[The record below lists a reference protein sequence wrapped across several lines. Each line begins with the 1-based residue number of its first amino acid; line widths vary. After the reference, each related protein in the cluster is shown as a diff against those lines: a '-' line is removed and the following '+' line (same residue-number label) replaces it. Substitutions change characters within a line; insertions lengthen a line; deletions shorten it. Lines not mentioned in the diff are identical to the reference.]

1 MENQRMQ
8 KVYKIIMLIAIVATI
23 TFVCTT
29 IFIYQNIGD
38 NIKYVPIAVNDSE
51 ISTTLAS
58 FRKIV
63 DEKFLGEI
71 NQEKLVQE
79 TIKGYIKGLDDPY
92 TEYMTKEEMEEFN
105 TDVMGNFS
113 GIGIYVTNDTER
125 NAILII
131 SPIKDSPA
139 ANAGILPGDII
150 TKVDDVSY
158 TGEQLTEATLK

>member
-71 NQEKLVQE
+71 NK
-79 TIKGYIKGLDDPY
+79 K
-92 TEYMTKEEMEEFN
+92 
-105 TDVMGNFS
+105 S
-113 GIGIYVTNDTER
+113 
-125 NAILII
+125 
-131 SPIKDSPA
+131 
-139 ANAGILPGDII
+139 
-150 TKVDDVSY
+150 
-158 TGEQLTEATLK
+158 